1 MFEINTFT
9 LIGLTAAT
17 CTTISFLPQAVRVIR
32 TKQTR
37 DISLSMYVI
46 FSFGT
51 FLWLTYGIL
60 TKDIPIISANAITF
74 ALSFVILTLK
84 LRYK

>member
-1 MFEINTFT
+1 MFDMDLHT

-17 CTTISFLPQAVRVIR
+17 CTTMSFLPQAIRVIK
-32 TKQTR
+32 TKRTR
-37 DISLSMYVI
+37 DISLGMYVI

-60 TKDIPIISANAITF
+60 TKDIPIMSANSITF
-74 ALSFVILTLK
+74 TLSLIILTMKLK
-84 LRYK
+84 YK

>member
-1 MFEINTFT
+1 MFELTIFT

-17 CTTISFLPQAVRVIR
+17 CTTISFLPQAIRVIK

-37 DISLSMYVI
+37 DISLSMYII

-51 FLWLTYGIL
+51 FLWLTYGVL
-60 TKDIPIISANAITF
+60 TKDIPIILANAITF
-74 ALSFVILTLK
+74 ALSFIILMLK
-84 LRYK
+84 LKYK

>member
-1 MFEINTFT
+1 MFDMDLYT

-17 CTTISFLPQAVRVIR
+17 CTTMSFLPQAIRVIK
-32 TKQTR
+32 TKRTR
-37 DISLSMYVI
+37 DISLGMYVI

-60 TKDIPIISANAITF
+60 TKDIPIMSANSITF
-74 ALSFVILTLK
+74 TLSLIILTMKLK
-84 LRYK
+84 YK